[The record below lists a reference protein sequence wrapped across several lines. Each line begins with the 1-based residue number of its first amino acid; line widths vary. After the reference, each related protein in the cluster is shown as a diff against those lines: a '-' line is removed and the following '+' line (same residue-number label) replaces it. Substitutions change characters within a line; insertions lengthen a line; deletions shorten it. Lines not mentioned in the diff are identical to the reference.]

1 MKYDI
6 INMNKGIILEFGKD
20 DRRKRLR
27 KVSKYRGKSEKFL
40 CELENGKKFVEAIL
54 ANKQHW
60 YKIAFENFRN
70 SIPKNKK
77 HKRNELKNGN
87 YMHCRLSSI
96 IQNNKFS
103 LEKEEKRGDYV
114 IFSKRCVF
122 EYICLL
128 YQAQREEL
136 TFEFLDVP
144 DVSYM
149 TRMLAKTGI
158 DKYFEN

>member
-6 INMNKGIILEFGKD
+6 SNMNKGLILEFGMD
-20 DRRKRLR
+20 DKRRHLR

-40 CELENGKKFVEAIL
+40 HELENGKKFAEYIL
-54 ANKQHW
+54 ANKQYW
-60 YKIAFENFRN
+60 YKIALENFRD

-77 HKRNELKNGN
+77 HKRSELKNGN

-96 IQNNKFS
+96 IQNNKLI
-103 LEKEEKRGDYV
+103 LEKEGKQEDCV
-114 IFSKRCVF
+114 IFSKKCVF

-136 TFEFLDVP
+136 IFEFLDVP

-158 DKYFEN
+158 EGYFTN